1 MRPSY
6 LRAYRQR
13 VHLLTADG
21 SQGVS
26 GVQVRAGCRW
36 QCLVCALQGAAEHG
50 KRGAQE
56 HGTGSVVLK
65 STIMPEWWSDRAQAW
80 VHYLPVHVD
89 HGDVLDIMAYL
100 TGDLTTSKANGND
113 TAGRTVAEAGQNWA
127 ATHWRDEDT
136 TAYTFRLYLE
146 LARVWSGGDPLGG
159 YVYHAKAEVQ
169 V

>member
-1 MRPSY
+1 
-6 LRAYRQR
+6 
-13 VHLLTADG
+13 
-21 SQGVS
+21 
-26 GVQVRAGCRW
+26 VRDP
-36 QCLVCALQGAAEHG
+36 VEAERHDRTRKG
-50 KRGAQE
+50 KRWLTHQ
-56 HGTGSVVLK
+56 
-65 STIMPEWWSDRAQAW
+65 
-80 VHYLPVHVD
+80 
-89 HGDVLDIMAYL
+89 L

-159 YVYHAKAEVQ
+159 YVYDAKAEVQ